1 MSFFIPM
8 IASHFTSYASLRR
21 RWKPIRRPIL
31 RDDIVVFL
39 GPTLSETQARTY
51 LDAIYRPPVG
61 CADVVR
67 AVAECAPAAIVLID
81 GVFGE
86 LPAVRHQEI
95 LWAMTQGV
103 RIYGAASIG
112 ALRAAELA
120 PDGMIGHG
128 LIYRWY
134 RRHPLAD
141 DADVTVPMA
150 PAALGS
156 RALGDAL
163 IDIRLT
169 LKGAERAGVID
180 RRLRCD
186 LETLA
191 RALHFSERSFARLLT
206 AAENNHAPAGAL
218 QALKAWLKIGAANQK
233 RTDAVNLLTYLAKQ
247 NISSPNKPIH
257 REFELTESFANDMEY
272 YNMLGT
278 VLSKGT

>member
-1 MSFFIPM
+1 M
-8 IASHFTSYASLRR
+8 
-21 RWKPIRRPIL
+21 

-39 GPTLSETQARTY
+39 GPTLSEPEARTY
-51 LDAIYRPPVG
+51 LDAIYLPPVG

-67 AVAECAPAAIVLID
+67 TVAKHAPAAIVLID

-95 LWAMTQGV
+95 LWAVARGV

-120 PDGMIGHG
+120 PQGMIGHG

-150 PAALGS
+150 PTALGS

-169 LKGAERAGVID
+169 LKKAERIGIIQ
-180 RRLRCD
+180 RRLRCE
-186 LETLA
+186 LESLA
-191 RALHFSERSFARLLT
+191 RTLHFSERSFPKLLT
-206 AAENNHAPAGAL
+206 AAENNHHPAGEL

-233 RTDAVNLLTYLAKQ
+233 RTDAVNLLTYLARQ
-247 NISSPNKPIH
+247 NISNPNKPIQL
-257 REFELTESFANDMEY
+257 EFELTESFANDMEY

>member
-1 MSFFIPM
+1 M
-8 IASHFTSYASLRR
+8 
-21 RWKPIRRPIL
+21 
-31 RDDIVVFL
+31 VFL
-39 GPTLSETQARTY
+39 GPTLPERQARTY
-51 LDAIYRPPVG
+51 LDAIYHPPVG

-67 AVAECAPAAIVLID
+67 AVAEYAPAAIVLID

-95 LWAMTQGV
+95 LWAIARGV

-120 PDGMIGHG
+120 PQGMIGHG

-169 LKGAERAGVID
+169 LKKAERAGVIE

-191 RALHFSERSFARLLT
+191 SGLHFSERSFSRLLLA
-206 AAENNHAPAGAL
+206 AAENKPGPAGQI
-218 QALKAWLKIGAANQK
+218 QALKAWVKTSATSRK
-233 RTDAVNLLTYLAKQ
+233 REDAVNLLTYLAGQK
-247 NISSPNKPIH
+247 IKIPKKGPPLA
-257 REFELTESFANDMEY
+257 FELTESFSNDMEY
-272 YNMLGT
+272 YNMIDSL
-278 VLSKGT
+278 LSKGT

>member
-1 MSFFIPM
+1 M
-8 IASHFTSYASLRR
+8 
-21 RWKPIRRPIL
+21 

-39 GPTLSETQARTY
+39 GPTLSETEARTY
-51 LDAIYRPPVG
+51 LDAIYHPPVG

-67 AVAECAPAAIVLID
+67 AVAKYAPAAIVLID
-81 GVFGE
+81 GVFGQ

-95 LWAMTQGV
+95 LWAMSRGV

-112 ALRAAELA
+112 ALRAAELT
-120 PDGMIGHG
+120 PEGMIGHG

-163 IDIRLT
+163 VDIRLT
-169 LKGAERAGVID
+169 LKKAERAGVIE

-191 RALHFSERSFARLLT
+191 RGLHFSERSFSRLLT
-206 AAENNHAPAGAL
+206 VAENNHGPAGQL
-218 QALKAWLKIGAANQK
+218 QALKSWLKTGITSGK
-233 RTDAVNLLTYLAKQ
+233 RTDAVNFLKYLAEQKI
-247 NISSPNKPIH
+247 NWPKNCLLA
-257 REFELTESFANDMEY
+257 EFELTEAFANDMDY
-272 YNMLGT
+272 YNILDRL
-278 VLSKGT
+278 LSKGT

>member
-1 MSFFIPM
+1 MTAFR
-8 IASHFTSYASLRR
+8 FTSSASLRR
-21 RWKPIRRPIL
+21 RSKPIRRPIL

-39 GPTLSETQARTY
+39 GPTLSEPQARTY
-51 LDAIYRPPVG
+51 LDAIYLPPVG

-67 AVAECAPAAIVLID
+67 AVAKYAPAAIVLID
-81 GVFGE
+81 GVFGQ

-95 LWAMTQGV
+95 LWAMACGV

-120 PDGMIGHG
+120 PQGMIGHG

-150 PAALGS
+150 PVALGS

-169 LKGAERAGVID
+169 LKKAERIGIIQ
-180 RRLRCD
+180 RRLRCE
-186 LETLA
+186 LESLA
-191 RALHFSERSFARLLT
+191 RALHFSERSFPKLLA
-206 AAENNHAPAGAL
+206 AAENNCAATDEIE
-218 QALKAWLKIGAANQK
+218 ALKAWMQAGDASRK
-233 RTDAVNLLTYLAKQ
+233 RIDAVNLLTYLADQKI
-247 NISSPNKPIH
+247 NRLNEDIPFA
-257 REFELTESFANDMEY
+257 FELTESFANDMEY
-272 YNMLGT
+272 YNMLDT
-278 VLSKGT
+278 LLPKGT

>member
-1 MSFFIPM
+1 M
-8 IASHFTSYASLRR
+8 
-21 RWKPIRRPIL
+21 

-39 GPTLSETQARTY
+39 GPTLSEAQARNY
-51 LDAIYRPPVG
+51 LDAVYLPPVG

-67 AVAECAPAAIVLID
+67 AVTKYAPAAIVLID
-81 GVFGE
+81 GVFGQ

-95 LWAMTQGV
+95 LWAMAGGV

-120 PDGMIGHG
+120 PQGMIGHG

-169 LKGAERAGVID
+169 LKRAERTGIIE
-180 RRLRCD
+180 RRLRCA
-186 LETLA
+186 LESLA
-191 RALHFSERSFARLLT
+191 RALHFSERSFPKLLA
-206 AAENNHAPAGAL
+206 AAENNCAAAGEIE
-218 QALKAWLKIGAANQK
+218 ALKAWLPTGAASRK
-233 RTDAVNLLTYLAKQ
+233 RRDAVNLLTHLADQKI
-247 NISSPNKPIH
+247 NRSTEVLPFV
-257 REFELTESFANDMEY
+257 FELTESFANDMEY
-272 YNMLGT
+272 YNMLDSLLPDST
-278 VLSKGT
+278 

>member
-1 MSFFIPM
+1 M
-8 IASHFTSYASLRR
+8 
-21 RWKPIRRPIL
+21 

-39 GPTLSETQARTY
+39 GPTLSEPQARTY
-51 LDAIYRPPVG
+51 LDAVYLPPVG

-67 AVAECAPAAIVLID
+67 AVTKYAPAAIVLID
-81 GVFGE
+81 GVFGQ

-95 LWAMTQGV
+95 LWAMARGV

-120 PDGMIGHG
+120 PQGMIGHG

-150 PAALGS
+150 PVALGS

-169 LKGAERAGVID
+169 LKSAERIGIIE
-180 RRLRCD
+180 RRLRCE
-186 LETLA
+186 LESLA
-191 RALHFSERSFARLLT
+191 RALHFSERSLPKLL
-206 AAENNHAPAGAL
+206 AAAVSNCGAAGEIE
-218 QALKAWLKIGAANQK
+218 ALKAWLPTGAESRK
-233 RTDAVNLLTYLAKQ
+233 RRDAVNLLTYLADQKI
-247 NISSPNKPIH
+247 NRPNEALPFA
-257 REFELTESFANDMEY
+257 FELTESFANDMEY
-272 YNMLGT
+272 YNMLGS
-278 VLSKGT
+278 LLPKGT

>member
-1 MSFFIPM
+1 M
-8 IASHFTSYASLRR
+8 
-21 RWKPIRRPIL
+21 

-39 GPTLSETQARTY
+39 GPTLSEPQARTY
-51 LDAIYRPPVG
+51 LDAIYLPPVG
-61 CADVVR
+61 CADIVR
-67 AVAECAPAAIVLID
+67 AVAKYAPAAIVLVD
-81 GVFGE
+81 GVFGQ

-95 LWAMTQGV
+95 LWAMARGV

-120 PDGMIGHG
+120 PQGMIGHG

-169 LKGAERAGVID
+169 LKKAERAGVIE
-180 RRLRCD
+180 RRLRCN

-191 RALHFSERSFARLLT
+191 RALHFSERSFPKLLE
-206 AAENNHAPAGAL
+206 AAENNCAAADEIEALNAWLQAGAESR
-218 QALKAWLKIGAANQK
+218 KC
-233 RTDAVNLLTYLAKQ
+233 RDAVNLLKYLADQKI
-247 NISSPNKPIH
+247 NRLNEDIH
-257 REFELTESFANDMEY
+257 FAFELTESFANDMEY
-272 YNMLGT
+272 YNMLDS
-278 VLSKGT
+278 LLPKGT

>member
-1 MSFFIPM
+1 M
-8 IASHFTSYASLRR
+8 
-21 RWKPIRRPIL
+21 

-39 GPTLSETQARTY
+39 GPTLPERQARTY
-51 LDAIYRPPVG
+51 LDAIYHPPVG

-67 AVAECAPAAIVLID
+67 AVAEYAPAAIVLID

-95 LWAMTQGV
+95 LWAIARGV

-120 PDGMIGHG
+120 PQGMIGHG

-169 LKGAERAGVID
+169 LKKAERAGVIE

-191 RALHFSERSFARLLT
+191 SGLHFSERSFSRLLLA
-206 AAENNHAPAGAL
+206 AAENKPGPAGQI
-218 QALKAWLKIGAANQK
+218 QALKAWVKTSATSRK
-233 RTDAVNLLTYLAKQ
+233 REDAVNLLTYLAGQK
-247 NISSPNKPIH
+247 IKIPKKGPPLA
-257 REFELTESFANDMEY
+257 FELTESFSNDMEY
-272 YNMLGT
+272 YNMIDSL
-278 VLSKGT
+278 LSKGT